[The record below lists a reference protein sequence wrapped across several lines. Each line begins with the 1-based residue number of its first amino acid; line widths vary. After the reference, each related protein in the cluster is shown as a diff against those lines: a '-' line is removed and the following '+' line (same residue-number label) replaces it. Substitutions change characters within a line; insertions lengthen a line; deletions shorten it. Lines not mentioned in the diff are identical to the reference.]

1 MTKISRRGFYEED
14 KRWFS
19 SKEIIRIS
27 KAQEEIRWLINR
39 EYKILP
45 VVTFVGDRYQ
55 FSLRQRDALKR
66 STCTEEKKQNRISKA
81 IKIENIKDGLIYID
95 GFNLIIT
102 LEVALSGGTLIYCND
117 NNIRDLAGLRG
128 TYKIIDKTE
137 EALRIIGDF
146 LNSHGAREVKFYLD
160 SPVSNSGKLKSKILE
175 YSSMYNFKTEVEL
188 VNNADIVLER
198 LGRVVSSDS
207 AIIDNCISYFNL
219 NKSIINEYIKEA
231 RIINLSGNINQ

>member
-19 SKEIIRIS
+19 RKEIIRLS
-27 KAQEEIRWLINR
+27 KAQEEIQWLINR

-81 IKIENIKDGLIYID
+81 IKIESIKDGSIYID

-137 EALRIIGDF
+137 EALRIIGEF
-146 LNSHGAREVKFYLD
+146 LNSHEAKEVKFYLD

-188 VNNADIVLER
+188 VNNADVVLER